1 MTAAQ
6 DRPAQDRPAQDRS
19 AQDRSAQRRPVRI
32 ANSSGFYGD
41 RAAAARD
48 MVEGGPIDVLTG
60 DYLAELTMLIL
71 WKAQQKDPATGYART
86 VLTQLEHVLGTCLD
100 RGIKIV
106 NNAGGL
112 NPAGLAREFGAL
124 AGRLGL
130 HPKISYVTGDDLLPR
145 LGKFLSNG
153 QALAHLDTGQPLSG
167 AGGKPVTAN
176 AYLGGW
182 GITEALAAGADIVVC
197 PRVTDASLVTGPA
210 AWWHGWRRE
219 DFGPL
224 AGAVVAG
231 HVIECG
237 PQATGGNYSFLDE
250 ITDRRYPG
258 FPIAEV
264 AADGSSVITKHPGT
278 GGLVSPGTVTAQLL
292 YEIAGAGYANPD
304 VVAHFDTVTL
314 GQDGPDR
321 VRLSGTRGS
330 APPATAKV
338 AINFLGGYRN
348 TMTLVLTGLDIE
360 EKAVWAEQELFG
372 ILGGRDQF
380 ADVDVRLLRFD
391 RPDAPTNE
399 QATAHLR
406 ITVKDPDPRKVG
418 RRFSNATMELALGG
432 YAGFHTTTPPTPE
445 SAYGVYWPA
454 LVPAAEVPHAV
465 VLPDGTTVP
474 ITPTVPAPSAVSAAP
489 GAADPE
495 AADQEAAAPRV
506 GAAAGTAADPSPGRS
521 FLARWAGSAP
531 PAPATRAATPTSGS
545 GPATR
550 PPTPGCATTSRSAGS
565 GCCCPSAPRSKCA
578 ASSCPTSA
586 RSTSSS
592 SACWGR
598 AWPPPPGRTPRPR
611 AWASICVPVTPRS
624 RRPCSDG
631 ARVTSAAAG
640 PTPAGQPG
648 EQRSPGQQPPD
659 QRRRDPRRRQR
670 ILTAAAELV
679 AERGYQQVGMADIG
693 AAAGITGSAIYRHFD
708 GKSAVLV
715 AMFDHVID
723 DLSREAG
730 EIVGAGG
737 DALVILRGLIA
748 TQVRFV
754 LRDRTLAQVYH
765 NEVANLPE
773 EDRHRL
779 RRKQRL
785 YIEEWVHVLAQLRP
799 DAGDATVRALVHA
812 SVGAIQSVLFYQS
825 GLADDQL
832 ATLMSSVAETSMF
845 AALLPRGDDPPL
857 RLPGGLPPEPPAPDS
872 RLGEDTPSARLP
884 SLAKP
889 VQS

>member
-1 MTAAQ
+1 MTPGQ
-6 DRPAQDRPAQDRS
+6 SRPAGAGPEP
-19 AQDRSAQRRPVRI
+19 RRPVRI

-41 RAAAARD
+41 RAAAARE

-86 VLTQLEHVLGTCLD
+86 VLAQLEHVLGTCLD

-124 AGRLGL
+124 AERLGL
-130 HPKISYVTGDDLLPR
+130 HPQIAYVTGDDLLPR
-145 LGKFLSNG
+145 LDQLLSNG
-153 QALAHLDTGQPLSG
+153 EALAHLDTGQPLSG

-182 GITEALAAGADIVVC
+182 GITAALDAGADIVVC

-219 DFGPL
+219 DFDQL
-224 AGAVVAG
+224 AGAVLAG

-264 AADGSSVITKHPGT
+264 AADGSSVITKHPDT

-292 YEIAGAGYANPD
+292 YEIAEPAYANPD

-314 GQDGPDR
+314 AQDGPDR

-330 APPATAKV
+330 PPPATAKV

-360 EKAVWAEQELFG
+360 EKAAWAEQELFG
-372 ILGGRDQF
+372 ILGGREQF
-380 ADVDVRLLRFD
+380 AEVDVRLLRFD

-454 LVPAAEVPHAV
+454 LVPAAVVPHAV

-474 ITPTVPAPSAVSAAP
+474 IAPTAPEDTAPGGHRPGGPPARRPAGSRRLAPAPPPRPAARTP
-489 GAADPE
+489 AAR
-495 AADQEAAAPRV
+495 AAAPTRRC
-506 GAAAGTAADPSPGRS
+506 GAAVAAPLGRICAARSGDKGGNANVGIWTRDP
-521 FLARWAGSAP
+521 
-531 PAPATRAATPTSGS
+531 AAYPWLRDYLTVDRLRVLLPE
-545 GPATR
+545 
-550 PPTPGCATTSRSAGS
+550 
-565 GCCCPSAPRSKCA
+565 APRSTCA

-611 AWASICVPVTPRS
+611 AWASTCVRAPRRSPRRCSTGVAHDERRRSRPARPGPRISGPKISGAVTPGAVSGSSARPPNWSRS
-624 RRPCSDG
+624 AGTTRSAWPTSARPRGSPDRRSTGTSTGSPRSSWPCS
-631 ARVTSAAAG
+631 T
-640 PTPAGQPG
+640 T
-648 EQRSPGQQPPD
+648 
-659 QRRRDPRRRQR
+659 
-670 ILTAAAELV
+670 
-679 AERGYQQVGMADIG
+679 
-693 AAAGITGSAIYRHFD
+693 
-708 GKSAVLV
+708 
-715 AMFDHVID
+715 
-723 DLSREAG
+723 
-730 EIVGAGG
+730 
-737 DALVILRGLIA
+737 
-748 TQVRFV
+748 
-754 LRDRTLAQVYH
+754 
-765 NEVANLPE
+765 
-773 EDRHRL
+773 
-779 RRKQRL
+779 
-785 YIEEWVHVLAQLRP
+785 
-799 DAGDATVRALVHA
+799 
-812 SVGAIQSVLFYQS
+812 
-825 GLADDQL
+825 
-832 ATLMSSVAETSMF
+832 
-845 AALLPRGDDPPL
+845 
-857 RLPGGLPPEPPAPDS
+857 
-872 RLGEDTPSARLP
+872 
-884 SLAKP
+884 
-889 VQS
+889 